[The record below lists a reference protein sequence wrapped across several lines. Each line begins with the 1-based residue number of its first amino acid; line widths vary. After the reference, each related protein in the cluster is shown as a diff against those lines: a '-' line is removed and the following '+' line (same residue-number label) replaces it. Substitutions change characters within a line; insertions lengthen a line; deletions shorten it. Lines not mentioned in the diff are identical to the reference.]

1 MGKRIKSMR
10 KECRLSQSEL
20 GEAVGYSRFTVLE
33 WEAGRL
39 APDSNTLS
47 KIAGVLCTTT
57 SYLLGETGTPQPIE
71 KGENNAP
78 SLHDNDMIRIRV
90 FSAETAA
97 SFDDT
102 TVFDDVVVDE
112 GGTINFVF
120 VNKKYFTTSSCSKLQ
135 DLYCISLWDSSMQ
148 GAQMAKGQ
156 IAIVGRTSQV
166 KSGEVMFVYYN
177 GHAFFRWVISK
188 QGAVELRPANQD
200 FRSEFITPGEEGDF
214 AIKGVVLGVLN
225 APYAPQKAF

>member
-1 MGKRIKSMR
+1 MR
-10 KECRLSQSEL
+10 KKCRLSQSEL

-57 SYLLGETGTPQPIE
+57 SYLLGETDSPQPIE
-71 KGENNAP
+71 NGENNAL
-78 SLHDNDMIRIRV
+78 SLHGNDIIRIRV

-102 TVFDDVVVDE
+102 TVFDDVVVDGE
-112 GGTINFVF
+112 GTINFVY
-120 VNKKYFTTSSCSKLQ
+120 VNKKYFTTSSCNRLQ
-135 DLYCISLWDSSMQ
+135 DLYSISLWDDSMQ

-156 IAIVGRTSQV
+156 IAIVERTSQV
-166 KSGEVMFVYYN
+166 RSGEVMFVYYN
-177 GHAFFRWVISK
+177 GHTFFRWVISK
-188 QGAVELRPANQD
+188 QDGTVELRPANPN
-200 FRSEFITPGEEGDF
+200 FRSEFITPGEEGVF